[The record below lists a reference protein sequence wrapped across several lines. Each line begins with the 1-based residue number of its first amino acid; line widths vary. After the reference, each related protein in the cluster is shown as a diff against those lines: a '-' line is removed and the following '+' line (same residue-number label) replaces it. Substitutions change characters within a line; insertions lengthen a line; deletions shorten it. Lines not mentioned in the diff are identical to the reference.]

1 MFLGLGGNP
10 FGPAGTGK
18 TETVK
23 HLGNKLGRLVL
34 VFNCDEALDVKSISR
49 TFCGLTSAG
58 AWGCFDEFN
67 RLSQAQL
74 SAVSSVIRDIQN
86 GLKRM
91 NATAEGRP
99 PLLPTLF

>member
-1 MFLGLGGNP
+1 MQLGLGGNP

-34 VFNCDEALDVKSISR
+34 VFNCDESLDVQSISR
-49 TFCGLTSAG
+49 TFYGLASAG

-74 SAVSSVIRDIQN
+74 SAVSTVIRDIQN
-86 GLKRM
+86 GLKQM
-91 NATAEGRP
+91 IGCSNGISQVSS
-99 PLLPTLF
+99 LNQ